1 MITQLLLERF
11 KSIRQLTLKCRRIN
25 LFIGKPN
32 TGKSNILEALG
43 LLSWLGNSGQGDA
56 LKQYVRCEGLQ
67 NLFYD
72 HLVDDPLRVECKGDP
87 AFALQIAWKDN
98 SFHLLCNGAAQGTI
112 DFYAADTV
120 PSMPALAPI
129 KLYRYRNLE
138 SYSGRGP
145 LGLRTPDGV
154 NLISVIF
161 SSKAL
166 REWLGE
172 LYRPYGLSAVLKVY
186 EQTIELQKYQN
197 GIVISYPL
205 STTSETLRRI
215 LFYHVAMQSNENAV
229 LVFEEPEAHAFP
241 YYTKH
246 LGECIAV
253 DASNQYFIATHN
265 PYLLLAI
272 LEKAP
277 QQDVAVYATN
287 YVNYETTATLLTE
300 DQMSRILEADPFL
313 SLDAIL
319 ERP

>member
-56 LKQYVRCEGLQ
+56 LKQYVRFEVLQ

-98 SFHLLCNGAAQGTI
+98 AFHLLCNSAAHGTMSYHAEGH
-112 DFYAADTV
+112 FLAMPTV
-120 PSMPALAPI
+120 API
-129 KLYRYRNLE
+129 KLYRYRAVE
-138 SYSGRGP
+138 RYRVEGP
-145 LGLRTPDGV
+145 GTLRTPDGA
-154 NLISVIF
+154 NLVSVIF
-161 SSKAL
+161 GSKAL

-172 LYRPYGLSAVLKVY
+172 LYRPYGLTAVLKPH
-186 EQTIELQKYQN
+186 EQAIELQKQHD

-272 LEKAP
+272 LEKTP